1 MQSLASNIIFFCS
14 SHRYFTKLSFIFQ
27 FQANELIRLLRTKI
41 DYNLD
46 STGGGGDDP
55 NLSDTP
61 VATFTKLGGKGGK
74 RSRGGGKSATSH
86 QTSSAKKQRLFKTEV
101 GDDDDDDDD
110 GGDTGILDDPD
121 FMPAK
126 KRASNP
132 AIPSLSARTTSSVKK
147 ETDKPFATKS
157 TAATY
162 QRDPNKRQVL
172 HQGLFF

>member
-1 MQSLASNIIFFCS
+1 MLPFLKGPSC
-14 SHRYFTKLSFIFQ
+14 IFQ

-74 RSRGGGKSATSH
+74 RSRGGGGGKSATSH
-86 QTSSAKKQRLFKTEV
+86 QTYSAKKQRLFKTEV
-101 GDDDDDDDD
+101 DDDDVVAED

-126 KRASNP
+126 KRVSNP

-157 TAATY
+157 TAPTY

-172 HQGLFF
+172 HQGHFF